1 MKLTAFL
8 ASALLGQGP
17 MISLNRDVVSLADGT
32 SVAMAPP
39 VCVYTPTAER
49 FTWSESGRYLLV
61 DGISVSSFSPTSPAP
76 PKHRIEL
83 IEWRTRKSTV
93 ISELPQI
100 PVTKSAEWVGD
111 DHYLVTRYEVL
122 PSSPQRPQPATRHTL
137 TLFRAG
143 TTQSW
148 PIYDSGEVPTETPAS
163 VYAVPAVKH
172 GYALVIDDRTG
183 RLIDANRPVFNR
195 KAIIVNYRTGKRT
208 QITPTLSI
216 GVDPEGYL
224 YEPLYKERK
233 FTGQHRRYL
242 PDGTIQEYAAKPRQ
256 EPKEVEP
263 SMKLMPSPASLRIGK
278 KAEIANGVW
287 LMATSPSDHQFALVA
302 PDGKDAEIAPDRSAI
317 AYMQGGNVFVREL
330 MTLAKGEFQA
340 LLDIEEQNEAM
351 SKAKQ
356 MATAIH
362 IYMADCDDVFPPK
375 EGFADL
381 IMPYVKNRAM
391 VDGFTYTFGKRS
403 ATEIAEP
410 DKTEIGYVQGRRGR
424 AVAYADGH
432 VKWIKNP

>member
-1 MKLTAFL
+1 MKLSAWL
-8 ASALLGQGP
+8 AALVLGQGP
-17 MISLNRDVVSLADGT
+17 LISLHRDVVTLADG
-32 SVAMAPP
+32 SAVALAPP

-49 FTWSESGRYLLV
+49 FSWSESGRYLLV
-61 DGISVSSFSPTSPAP
+61 DGISVSSFSPTSTAQ

-93 ISELPQI
+93 ISELPQM
-100 PVTKSAEWVGD
+100 PAMNSAEWVGD

-122 PSSPQRPQPATRHTL
+122 PSSPQRTQPATRHTL

-148 PIYDSGEVPTETPAS
+148 PLYDSGEFPTTTPAN
-163 VYAVPAVKH
+163 VFAIPAVKH

-183 RLIDANRPVFNR
+183 RSIDANRPVFNR
-195 KAIIVNYRTGKRT
+195 KAIIVNFRTGKRT
-208 QITPTLSI
+208 TITPTLSI

-224 YEPLYKERK
+224 YEPLYQDRK

-242 PDGTIQEYAAKPRQ
+242 PDGTMQEHAAKMQR
-256 EPKEVEP
+256 EPEEAAGP
-263 SMKLMPSPASLRIGK
+263 FQLMPSPAAHRIGK
-278 KAEIANGVW
+278 KTEVANGVW
-287 LMATSPSDHQFALVA
+287 LASPVASDRQFALVA
-302 PDGKDAEIAPDRSAI
+302 ADCKEPKIAPDRSAI
-317 AYMQGGNVFVREL
+317 AYLHGGNLFVREL
-330 MTLAKGEFQA
+330 MTLGKAEFQQ

-351 SKAKQ
+351 NKAKQ

-362 IYMADCDDVFPPK
+362 IYMADSDDMFPPK

-381 IMPYVKNRAM
+381 IMPYVKNRSM
-391 VDGFTYTFGKRS
+391 VDAFTYTFGKRN

-410 DKTEIGYVQGRRGR
+410 DKTEIGYVQGRKGR